1 MKTDHFSRIC
11 LVAITGLLA
20 AIALRPTLAPT
31 GAYAARH
38 YNYELVQVV
47 DSTTTSVK
55 DTLAKYTKDGWE
67 RMGGNRFTC
76 PCTPP
81 VPPARGLVSCCFAS
95 RSQCPPVRSRR
106 YAFRAARGGLCRC

>member
-31 GAYAARH
+31 DAYAARH

-67 RMGGNRFTC
+67 
-76 PCTPP
+76 P
-81 VPPARGLVSCCFAS
+81 VCLSMYATSSSSQGLGFLLL
-95 RSQCPPVRSRR
+95 RK
-106 YAFRAARGGLCRC
+106 